1 MNIAL
6 AVAGLVVGLVLVAF
20 VWKKGKGLEPPQ
32 PSDDEEADRQRLIS
46 EEEEGY

>member
-6 AVAGLVVGLVLVAF
+6 AGAGFVVGSVLVAF
-20 VWKKGKGLEPPQ
+20 VWKKGKELEH

-46 EEEEGY
+46 EEYEGY